1 MYALNPSGGNTVG
14 SRKRFVVLEVVA
26 VKHAVVGPGEE
37 AEVVDSLDERLA
49 GSQLG
54 SRLKH
59 DCRRSNF
66 PISRHIRFRN
76 VFAPMRKRADLNEL

>member
-59 DCRRSNF
+59 D
-66 PISRHIRFRN
+66 
-76 VFAPMRKRADLNEL
+76 